1 MKKDEKLFIKL
12 GLEKDISSGEIMLN
26 IQFDENAPNFSKD
39 KDVIC
44 WRPSIEEWNYANEVF
59 DILAKGQSYKHG
71 KTQKLEQNEDD
82 ENDFIPQTN
91 EHEIVDKFLEKNK

>member
-71 KTQKLEQNEDD
+71 KTSKLEQNEDD